1 MQLPNQVADEGV
13 EGATADAAA
22 GQEVRSPETEGV
34 TENDQSMSA
43 AVLQEEKM
51 RPPPRPLESGEEK
64 LWQIFC
70 DIDEDDGGT
79 LDKEE
84 VAKMSKKLGVTLS
97 PDDLATA
104 FEKMDRQR
112 KGEVDFDC
120 FVQWWH
126 QVMGERRREAR
137 KKAAELFAIVDE
149 DGGGTLDKDEVS
161 QLSVKLVKRFKGE
174 IDLEPPFNLE
184 ADWPLMDTR
193 QTGEVT
199 YKQFEEWWKKRTG
212 DSDSSIP
219 VLPESMTNKIAES
232 AKNPGRWGVTSSLGS
247 GASFVG
253 TPKMIPGQRSGKQL
267 WDFLRPRLS
276 LLVDLEKKVRKSI
289 CAAAVAIGDT

>member
-43 AVLQEEKM
+43 AILQEEKM

-137 KKAAELFAIVDE
+137 KKAAELFYSAQL
-149 DGGGTLDKDEVS
+149 GGHT
-161 QLSVKLVKRFKGE
+161 FAT
-174 IDLEPPFNLE
+174 FNLG
-184 ADWPLMDTR
+184 LMFL
-193 QTGEVT
+193 QGC
-199 YKQFEEWWKKRTG
+199 
-212 DSDSSIP
+212 
-219 VLPESMTNKIAES
+219 
-232 AKNPGRWGVTSSLGS
+232 GVEKELTLKSSLRDS
-247 GASFVG
+247 
-253 TPKMIPGQRSGKQL
+253 
-267 WDFLRPRLS
+267 
-276 LLVDLEKKVRKSI
+276 
-289 CAAAVAIGDT
+289 